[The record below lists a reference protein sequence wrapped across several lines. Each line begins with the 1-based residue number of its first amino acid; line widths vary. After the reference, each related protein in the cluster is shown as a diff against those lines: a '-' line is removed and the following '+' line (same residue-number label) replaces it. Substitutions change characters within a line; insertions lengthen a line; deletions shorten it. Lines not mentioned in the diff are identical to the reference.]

1 MEFKVLK
8 SGGLVKQFRSIIFT
22 IGEDE
27 FYYQKKKKKDKI
39 QRYHISY
46 LNEVYIQQQ
55 AKEKPEYVLILEI
68 NKKHINKKKDKKD
81 KKIKIIKLAIKED
94 KNFTI
99 LSDIKKILNVKR
111 LQYDM
116 NLFLFNWKQK
126 NSILI
131 KKEKLY
137 ESKDENQVINI
148 KNLINE
154 NIEKKFDKEKLNEL
168 FQNKLNNFVKLLN
181 QKNLDINLLDEVL
194 IKKIIELINGSFIIE
209 NNNEKIDEIN
219 SKQFKSIENFNK
231 LYLNLIKL
239 FTQIKFCYIL
249 KRYKLYDKKYLLEN
263 QQCNFVKNLNH
274 TNENNNNEIINQNQI
289 NIDKNSYIS
298 NDKNENNNNEEF
310 DYNMRTY
317 SEIIE
322 NENIKDID
330 SKITKKK
337 NRNERI
343 QSRIVASLNSN
354 SKMKENLK
362 TLILSQNIKLYFC
375 IRCNSLIRKTLI
387 EKSNCN
393 FDDTCTNRSFFYC
406 KKCKLHLCTKC
417 VSYQRGMKCSKNHNY
432 FQKPVNTK
440 EEIKCLICN
449 KSNVFPYYECKY
461 CKEQICSNCSAG
473 ITSRQISCFN
483 CNNEL
488 NWRKCIYTSC
498 DRCHKLSDCFYFC
511 ICCDYSI
518 CLNCLSLPRNI
529 CGGLHNLKEIDLMKD
544 YFPDNNNNIIQEGN
558 NIFNKIYCYNYET
571 LFNGKCSLC
580 NTTVGKK
587 KIWSCLR
594 CSFFL
599 CEKCYKKN
607 ED

>member
-131 KKEKLY
+131 NKEKLY
-137 ESKDENQVINI
+137 ESKDENQVINV

-181 QKNLDINLLDEVL
+181 QKKLDVNLLDE
-194 IKKIIELINGSFIIE
+194 IPIRKIIELINGSFIIE

-249 KRYKLYDKKYLLEN
+249 KRYKLYDKKYLLES

-274 TNENNNNEIINQNQI
+274 TNENNIEIINQNQI

-343 QSRIVASLNSN
+343 QSRIVTSLNSN

-461 CKEQICSNCSAG
+461 CKEQICSNCSVG

-518 CLNCLSLPRNI
+518 CLNCSSLPKNI

-544 YFPDNNNNIIQEGN
+544 YFPANNNNIIQEGN
-558 NIFNKIYCYNYET
+558 NIFNKIYCYNYEI

-580 NTTVGKK
+580 NATVGKK

>member
-27 FYYQKKKKKDKI
+27 FYYQKNKKKDKI

-131 KKEKLY
+131 NKEKLY
-137 ESKDENQVINI
+137 ESKDENQVINV

-181 QKNLDINLLDEVL
+181 QKNLDVNLLDE
-194 IKKIIELINGSFIIE
+194 IPIRKIIELINGSFIIE

-249 KRYKLYDKKYLLEN
+249 KRYKLYDKKYLLES

-274 TNENNNNEIINQNQI
+274 TNENNIEIINQNQI

-343 QSRIVASLNSN
+343 QSRIVTSLNSN

-461 CKEQICSNCSAG
+461 CKEQICSNCSVG

-518 CLNCLSLPRNI
+518 CLNCSSLPKNI

-544 YFPDNNNNIIQEGN
+544 YFPANNNNIIQEGN
-558 NIFNKIYCYNYET
+558 NIFNKIYCYNYEI

-580 NTTVGKK
+580 NATVGKK

>member
-131 KKEKLY
+131 NKEKLY
-137 ESKDENQVINI
+137 ESKDENQVINV

-181 QKNLDINLLDEVL
+181 QKNLDVNLLDE
-194 IKKIIELINGSFIIE
+194 IPIRKIIELINGSFIIE

-249 KRYKLYDKKYLLEN
+249 KRYKLYDKKYLLES

-274 TNENNNNEIINQNQI
+274 TNENNIEIINQNQI

-343 QSRIVASLNSN
+343 QSRIVTSLNSN

-461 CKEQICSNCSAG
+461 CKEQICSNCSVG

-518 CLNCLSLPRNI
+518 CLNCSSLPKNI

-544 YFPDNNNNIIQEGN
+544 YFPASNNNIIQEGN
-558 NIFNKIYCYNYET
+558 NIFNKIYCYNYEI

-580 NTTVGKK
+580 NATVGKK

>member
-131 KKEKLY
+131 NKEKLY
-137 ESKDENQVINI
+137 ESKDENQVINV

-181 QKNLDINLLDEVL
+181 QKNLDVNLLDE
-194 IKKIIELINGSFIIE
+194 IPIRKIIELINGSFIIE

-249 KRYKLYDKKYLLEN
+249 KRYKLYDKKYLLES

-274 TNENNNNEIINQNQI
+274 TNENNIEIINQNQI

-343 QSRIVASLNSN
+343 QSRIVTSLNSN

-461 CKEQICSNCSAG
+461 CKEQICSNCSVG

-518 CLNCLSLPRNI
+518 CLNCSSLPKNI

-544 YFPDNNNNIIQEGN
+544 YFPANNNNIIQEGN
-558 NIFNKIYCYNYET
+558 NIFNKIYCYNYEI

-580 NTTVGKK
+580 NATVGKK

>member
-131 KKEKLY
+131 NKEKLY
-137 ESKDENQVINI
+137 ESKDENQVINV

-181 QKNLDINLLDEVL
+181 QKNLDVNLLDE
-194 IKKIIELINGSFIIE
+194 IPIRKIIELINGSFIIE

-249 KRYKLYDKKYLLEN
+249 KRYKLYDKKYLLES

-274 TNENNNNEIINQNQI
+274 TNENNIEIINQNQI

-343 QSRIVASLNSN
+343 QSRIVTSLNSN

-461 CKEQICSNCSAG
+461 CKEQICSNCSVG

-518 CLNCLSLPRNI
+518 CLNCSSLPKNI

-544 YFPDNNNNIIQEGN
+544 YFPANNNNIIQEGN
-558 NIFNKIYCYNYET
+558 NIFNKIYCHNHEI

-580 NTTVGKK
+580 NATVGKK